1 MTLTNE
7 KRERRMRRQARAIDK
22 LTSEKKTN
30 IVAHGMQLSY
40 AHKYITI
47 KNSSLWPKMIVA
59 DVVRFVLGEIEKMG
73 SSSTLYDLTVQH
85 TRRGGHGH
93 AFCFGE
99 VHLAHNRT
107 KPRMNWKYKG
117 ISWAHKN
124 ATKTSLQSLCHIIA
138 HELVHTT
145 QLVEMKQK
153 NGRNQIQ
160 QYEFETDNMAATIV
174 SKFAKAE
181 RDFWKRYRKAR
192 RTQRNAQI
200 RKAKAAKSRKTPDAK
215 MDRAVANL
223 ERWQAELAK
232 AEKHVKKWKTK
243 VNRMTGARKA
253 AAKRAANRA

>member
-1 MTLTNE
+1 MSYLIDE
-7 KRERRMRRQARAIDK
+7 KRERRMRRQARSIDK
-22 LTSEKKTN
+22 VTSEKKTN
-30 IVAHGMQLSY
+30 ISH
-40 AHKYITI
+40 ITI
-47 KNSSLWPKMIVA
+47 ENTSLWPKMIVA
-59 DVVRFVLGEIEKMG
+59 DIVRFVLCEIEKMG
-73 SSSTLYDLTVQH
+73 STSTLYDLTVQH

-93 AFCFGE
+93 AYFSGK

-107 KPRMNWKYKG
+107 KPRMNWSYRS
-117 ISWAHKN
+117 ISWAYNN

-138 HELVHTT
+138 HELIHTT
-145 QLVEMKQK
+145 KIVELKKK

-160 QYEFETDNMAATIV
+160 QFEFETDNVAATIV

-200 RKAKAAKSRKTPDAK
+200 RKAKAAKARKTPDAK
-215 MDRAVANL
+215 MHRATANL

-243 VNRMTGARKA
+243 VSRMNGARKA

>member
-1 MTLTNE
+1 MSYLIDE

-22 LTSEKKTN
+22 VTSEKRTN
-30 IVAHGMQLSY
+30 ISH
-40 AHKYITI
+40 ITI
-47 KNSSLWPKMIVA
+47 ENTSLWPKMIVA
-59 DVVRFVLGEIEKMG
+59 DIVRFVLGEVKKMG
-73 SSSTLYDLTVQH
+73 STSTLYHLTVQH
-85 TRRGGHGH
+85 TSRGGHGH
-93 AFCFGE
+93 ALGGE

-145 QLVEMKQK
+145 QLVEKKQK

-200 RKAKAAKSRKTPDAK
+200 RKAEAAKARKTPDAK

-243 VNRMTGARKA
+243 VNRMNGARKA